1 MNGAESLVRTL
12 VGGGVNVCFSNPG
25 TSEMHFVAALDRVDG
40 MRCVLALFEGVATG
54 AADGYARMTETP
66 AATLLHLGPGLA
78 NGLANLHNAQKASTP
93 VVNIVGDH
101 ATYHRQYDAPLT
113 SDIETAAK
121 PFSGWVRTSPD
132 SKHVA
137 QDGAAA
143 IAAALTPPG
152 QVATLILP
160 GDTAWDEGTEP
171 AKVPAIPARAH
182 VSEDAIKEAARV
194 LRSGEPTVILLT
206 GLALREKGLAL
217 AARIAAKTGAKLMGQ
232 TFNRRMER
240 GAGRISIE
248 RIPYPVDQAL
258 TVLEGVKHIVLVG
271 SRVPVAFFA
280 YPDKPSKLAPA
291 DTQFTTLSLAE
302 EDSVH
307 ALEWLADELGATQE
321 PIEPSKYA
329 PPKLATGAI
338 NAATIA
344 QSLGALIPGN
354 AIVVD
359 EGVSTG
365 RGFFPSTKNAH
376 PHTWL
381 QNMGGSIGIG
391 MPMATGAA
399 IACPDRP
406 VLNLE
411 ADGSAMYT
419 LQALWTQARENLNVT
434 TVLFNNR
441 SYAILKSE
449 LANVGAQNVGRKALD
464 MLDLSRPDLDFVML
478 ARGMGVPGEKVTSMD
493 EFNVAVARGLATPGP
508 YLIEVML
515 V

>member
-54 AADGYARMTETP
+54 AADGYARMAERP
-66 AATLLHLGPGLA
+66 AATLLHLGPGLG
-78 NGLANLHNAQKASTP
+78 NGLANLHNAAKASTP

-101 ATYHRQYDAPLT
+101 ASYHRQYDAPLT

-121 PFSGWVRTSPD
+121 PVSGWVKTSPSAKD
-132 SKHVA
+132 VA
-137 QDGAAA
+137 ADGAAA
-143 IAAALTPPG
+143 IAAAMTPPG

-160 GDTAWDEGTEP
+160 GDTAWDEGSGP
-171 AKVPAIPARAH
+171 APVAPAPER
-182 VSEDAIKEAARV
+182 ARV
-194 LRSGEPTVILLT
+194 GEEAIRQSAQALRSGASTVLLLT
-206 GLALREKGLAL
+206 GPALREQGLAL
-217 AARIAAKTGAKLMGQ
+217 AARIAAKTGARVLAQ

-258 TVLEGVKHIVLVG
+258 KTLEGTRHIVLAG

-280 YPDKPSKLAPA
+280 YPDKPSLMAPEG
-291 DTQFTTLSLAE
+291 TQYTTLANE
-302 EDSVH
+302 NEDIVH
-307 ALEWLADELGATQE
+307 ALEWLAAELGATQQ
-321 PIEPSKYA
+321 PIEPSRYA
-329 PPKLATGAI
+329 PPALASGAI

-344 QSLGALIPGN
+344 QSLGRLIPEN

-365 RGFFPSTKNAH
+365 RGFFPSTRNAH

-399 IACPDRP
+399 VACPDRP
-406 VLNLE
+406 VLSLE

-419 LQALWTQARENLNVT
+419 IQALWTQARENLNVT

-441 SYAILKSE
+441 SYAILRSE

-464 MLDLSRPDLDFVML
+464 MLDLSRPDLDFVLL
-478 ARGMGVPGEKVTSMD
+478 ARGMGVPGERVETMD
-493 EFNVAVARGLATPGP
+493 GFNAAVARGLATPGP
-508 YLIEVML
+508 YLVEVML